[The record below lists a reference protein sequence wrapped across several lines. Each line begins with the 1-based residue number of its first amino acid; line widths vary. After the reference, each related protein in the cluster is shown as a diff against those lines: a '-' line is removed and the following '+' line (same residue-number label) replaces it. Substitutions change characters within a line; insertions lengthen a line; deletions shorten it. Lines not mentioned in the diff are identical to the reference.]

1 MTPIG
6 RMFMIY
12 VIVLFVAIGMC
23 NILHTWFIKNDISYI
38 RFLTIVIISYSL
50 TYFIL
55 CAPMIYGNY
64 KLVFINTTRQMEVVS
79 NDNKP

>member
-1 MTPIG
+1 MNTFKE
-6 RMFMIY
+6 MFMIY
-12 VIVLFVAIGMC
+12 AIVLFAIIGMC
-23 NILHTWFIKNDISYI
+23 NILYTWFIKNDISYI

-64 KLVFINTTRQMEVVS
+64 KLVFINTIQQMEVVS